1 MLIISKRNRLTAVPF
16 FCFCMRS
23 IFLFAF
29 VLVVAYAT
37 AQNYY
42 TDALLYSRNF
52 AGGTAR
58 SIGVAG
64 AFGSVG
70 ADLGSIHINPAGL
83 GLYRSTDMAV
93 TPGLRL
99 GYNQSSF
106 NGNST
111 NTSFSNVY
119 FGQAGIAWT
128 LFLKEGSANDEL
140 SFNPNKIRSV
150 TIGLNYQRQSF
161 FTRRTEY
168 SATNVGAS
176 NATGFANYVNATQ
189 SPVNLNNYPPEVV
202 LLRDAGIIYQDT
214 SNGNYLSGVAS
225 PVNQYGNMARKGAKD
240 EVSIA
245 VGANVNDKIYFGFGI
260 GIPIVTNLLTSEF
273 SEVNAN
279 DSVIHFNSYLFQDDL
294 RASGVGVN
302 ASLGFIYRATSWM
315 RVGVAYH
322 LPTFYT
328 LSDEYLLQ
336 SQVNFDTAIV
346 TSGVQYA
353 PLRYRFRSPMKGTIS
368 MSFYAKQHAFFSVD
382 YEFMNYGAMRYNFGK
397 DYTAYSERTN
407 NFMKT
412 NYTFGHTLRA
422 GVEGAHKWF
431 RVRAG
436 YSFSSS
442 PFKKTYG
449 NATYREAVHSG
460 SIGLGYKGKKFY
472 ADLTYTV
479 SATKDVHSL
488 MALADITNKL
498 ASHRVLVTLGWR
510 ITPRKR

>member
-1 MLIISKRNRLTAVPF
+1 MLITSKRNRITAIPF

-29 VLVVAYAT
+29 VFVRAYVV

-52 AGGTAR
+52 TGGTAR

-64 AFGSVG
+64 AFSSVG
-70 ADLGSIHINPAGL
+70 ADLGSMHINPAGL

-106 NGNST
+106 NGNNT

-168 SATNVGAS
+168 SATNVGIS
-176 NATGFANYVNATQ
+176 NATGFAEYVNAAQ
-189 SPVNLNNYPPEVV
+189 LPVNLNNYPPEIV
-202 LLRDAGIIYQDT
+202 LLRDAGLIYLDT
-214 SNGNYLSGVAS
+214 ATGNYQSAVPA
-225 PVNQYGNMARKGAKD
+225 PVNQYGNIARKGAKD
-240 EVSIA
+240 EVNVA
-245 VGANVNDKIYFGFGI
+245 AGANINDKVYVGLGI
-260 GIPIVTNLLTSEF
+260 GIPIVSNLFVSEF

-279 DSVIHFNSYLFQDDL
+279 DSVIYFNSYLFRDDM

-302 ASLGFIYRATSWM
+302 ASVGLIYRATSWM
-315 RVGVAYH
+315 RIGAAYH

-353 PLRYRFRSPMKGTIS
+353 PLRYRFRSPMKGIIS
-368 MSFYAKQHAFFSVD
+368 MSFYVKQYAFFSVD

-407 NFMKT
+407 NYLKS

-442 PFKKTYG
+442 PFKKTYR
-449 NATYREAVHSG
+449 NATYGEVVHSG

-472 ADLTYTV
+472 ADLAYTV
-479 SATKDVHSL
+479 SAIKDVHSL
-488 MALADITNKL
+488 MALAAITNKL
-498 ASHRVLVTLGWR
+498 ASHQVLATLGWR
-510 ITPRKR
+510 IMPRKR